1 MKKLITFSLWGDDP
15 FYLDGAYK
23 NVELAKEIYPDWI
36 CRFYIAGKNTPIEV
50 VDRLMEY
57 DNVEVIVKDEVGT
70 SNSMMWRFTACDDED
85 VECFISRD
93 TDSRLSVREKEA
105 VDEWM
110 ESDKNFH
117 VMRDHPY
124 HTTAIMGGMWG
135 MKRTARIN
143 MRLKIQQF
151 VNGNYHADSKGSDQ
165 AFLWGLIWPLAIED
179 NVTHDPFHSENK
191 PFPTVERDPDA
202 MVYFVGEAV
211 KADDTLWS
219 QADRDVLDK
228 WIVDRVAI

>member
-1 MKKLITFSLWGDDP
+1 MKRLITFSLWGDNP
-15 FYLDGAYK
+15 FYLEGAFK
-23 NVELAKEIYPDWI
+23 NAELAKEIYPDWI
-36 CRFYIAGKNTPIEV
+36 CRFYVAGKNTPSEVIERLEAYDNTEV
-50 VDRLMEY
+50 VVM
-57 DNVEVIVKDEVGT
+57 DEEGT
-70 SNSMMWRFTACDDED
+70 PNSMMWRFTACDDED

-135 MKRTARIN
+135 MKRTARMN
-143 MRLKIQQF
+143 MGLKIQQF
-151 VNGNYHADSKGSDQ
+151 LNGNYHKDAKGADQ
-165 AFLWGLIWPLAIED
+165 AFLWGLVWPLAMTD
-179 NVTHDPFHSENK
+179 NITHDPFYTENA
-191 PFPTVERDPDA
+191 PFPTPERDPNA

-211 KADDTLWS
+211 REDDTIWS

-228 WIVDRVAI
+228 KEAVSEV